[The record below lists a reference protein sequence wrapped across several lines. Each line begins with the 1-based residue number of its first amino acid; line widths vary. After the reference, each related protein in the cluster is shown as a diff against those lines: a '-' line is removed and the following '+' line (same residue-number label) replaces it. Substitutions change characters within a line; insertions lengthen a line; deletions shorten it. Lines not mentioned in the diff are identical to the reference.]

1 MGKDLSQK
9 VSQQIENMG
18 ACERF
23 KGGSIENLVEQLF
36 SPYGIEWVIKYGYP
50 DAKTFAKFG
59 DLSQYGIYI
68 NAGDIK
74 LSECERVCLIGKT
87 RASLSYQETK
97 RYKLFLLHGSEAH
110 IEASG
115 FSVIRIE
122 KDDISKVDIVKSEY
136 AKVLQ

>member
-23 KGGSIENLVEQLF
+23 KGGSIEKLVEQLF

-74 LSECERVCLIGKT
+74 LSGCERVCLIGKT

-97 RYKLFLLHGSEAH
+97 RYKLILLHGADAT
-110 IEASG
+110 INASG
-115 FSVIRIE
+115 FSVVRIE
-122 KDDISKVDIVKSEY
+122 KDEISTIKINKSGF